1 MKPDT
6 LVRLVN
12 KGKKDFVS
20 MWDSKEFVIQKGK
33 YKDVV
38 YGLAEHFMQ
47 QSADLAIDEIPIEP
61 VKPRKVVNPLDEKNR
76 GAAFAELE

>member
-1 MKPDT
+1 MKPTT

-20 MWDSKEFVIQKGK
+20 MWGGKEFVIPKGK
-33 YKDVV
+33 YKEVV

-47 QSADLAIDEIPIEP
+47 QSADLAIEEIPVEP
-61 VKPRKVVNPLDEKNR
+61 VKPRKVTNPLEEKNR